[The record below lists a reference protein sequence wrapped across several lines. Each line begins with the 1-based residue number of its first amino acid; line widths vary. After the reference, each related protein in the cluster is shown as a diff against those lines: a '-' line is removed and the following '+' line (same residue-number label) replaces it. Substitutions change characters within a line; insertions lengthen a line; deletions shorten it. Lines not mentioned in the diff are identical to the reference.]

1 MSSPAS
7 DRRPDRQLVWAP
19 AEVLTG
25 IAQQVE
31 PLPTREPLR
40 IMIIRGVLLAYVFT
54 WPPAFGVLAVATV
67 VAPPLTEA
75 ASVGATAGWALQIA
89 TLIALWAVVS
99 ALMSHRRAATE
110 SADPEALSRS
120 RLLLRLAGNAARTG
134 ALAAVVLALA
144 GLAPGQIAAL
154 AGAVAVVL
162 HLLPM
167 LVFRL
172 LTRGRRADP
181 VGEPAERLAGQPVG
195 RPTERRP
202 GSESAPPPAA
212 TSAGLDG

>member
-25 IAQQVE
+25 IAGQIE
-31 PLPTREPLR
+31 PLQARERLR
-40 IMIIRGVLLAYVFT
+40 TTIIRSVLLAYVFT
-54 WPPAFGVLAVATV
+54 WPPAFGVLAAATV
-67 VAPPLTEA
+67 AAPTLTDA

-89 TLIALWAVVS
+89 TLIALWAAVS

-110 SADPEALSRS
+110 SADPEVLSRS

-144 GLAPGQIAAL
+144 GLAPGQVAAL

-167 LVFRL
+167 LAFRL

-195 RPTERRP
+195 RPTERP
-202 GSESAPPPAA
+202 ASEPAPPPAA